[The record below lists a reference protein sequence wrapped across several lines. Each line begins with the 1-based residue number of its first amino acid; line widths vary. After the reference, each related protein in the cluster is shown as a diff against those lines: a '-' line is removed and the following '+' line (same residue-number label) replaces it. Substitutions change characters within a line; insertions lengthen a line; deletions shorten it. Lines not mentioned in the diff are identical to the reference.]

1 MNKTKLNNEN
11 YTAPECVVVEMN
23 TEGVLCASGGIE
35 QLSENEE
42 LYGW

>member
-1 MNKTKLNNEN
+1 MKKINLNNEN

-35 QLSENEE
+35 QLIENDGLE
-42 LYGW
+42 GW